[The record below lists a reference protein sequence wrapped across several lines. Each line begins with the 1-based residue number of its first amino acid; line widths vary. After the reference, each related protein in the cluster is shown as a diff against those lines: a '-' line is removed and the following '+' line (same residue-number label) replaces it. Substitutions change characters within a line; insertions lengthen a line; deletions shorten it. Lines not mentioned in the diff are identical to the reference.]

1 MFLKENGK
9 KGLNIR
15 EKGSLKSLRKS
26 SHQLTRSKNLL

>member
-15 EKGSLKSLRKS
+15 EKGHPEKDLEDFFGASV
-26 SHQLTRSKNLL
+26 